1 MLQSSVYLYPNRL
14 GVYTNL
20 SEWNSA
26 RFNQVYQRN
35 LKIFG
40 GVDNKLEFQVKN
52 SDQKPKSI
60 NGYNFVFNLT
70 NPETHQLVLQ
80 KDCFVESTSQ
90 GRLAVTLTESDLL
103 NIESGMYSFSMAAE
117 TRQNIDQDTYQV
129 LKREIVYVDTQ
140 YDGVGTIEVQGN
152 VKGELKPSF
161 EVKEFSFNV
170 RVDPPDDFYLS
181 GIIPT
186 KSQQVTPSSLH
197 TFQIFFN
204 QYKGRVYL
212 EGSLDEGG
220 NPQTW
225 TVLRTL
231 DYAEPTDM
239 DYVTVTGKYN
249 FFRIRHLPNTPL
261 LIGTFSVSQTIF
273 FYYNVSIVNA
283 GRGYAIGNVIT
294 FKGNKLGGESPTH
307 DLNITVTGIDNQGGI
322 TAFTHTG
329 LSYNGVSNY
338 IVGASGSSNTGTL
351 DKILY
356 R

>member
-14 GVYTNL
+14 SVYTNL
-20 SEWNSA
+20 SEWNSV

-35 LKIFG
+35 LKIFN

-60 NGYNFVFNLT
+60 SGYNFVFNLV
-70 NPETHQLVLQ
+70 NPETKQLILQ
-80 KDCFVESTSQ
+80 KDCTVESTSQ
-90 GRLAVTLTESDLL
+90 GRLAVTLTEAELL
-103 NIESGMYSFSMAAE
+103 NIESGMYNFSMTAE
-117 TRQNIDQDTYQV
+117 TRQNIDTDTYQV
-129 LKREIVYVDTQ
+129 VKREVVYVDTQ
-140 YDGVGTIEVQGN
+140 YDGIGVLEVQGN
-152 VKGELKPSF
+152 VKGDLIPSF
-161 EVKEFSFNV
+161 EVKEFKFYAEI
-170 RVDPPDDFYLS
+170 DPTDDYYIS

-186 KSQQVTPSSLH
+186 NSQQVTASSFH
-197 TFQIFFN
+197 TFQLFFN

-225 TVLRTL
+225 TTLRTL
-231 DYAEPTDM
+231 DYAEAVDS

-249 FFRIRHLPNTPL
+249 FFRFRHIPNMPL
-261 LIGTFSVSQTIF
+261 LIGTFSVNQTIF
-273 FYYNVSIVNA
+273 FYYNVNVVNP
-283 GRGYAIGNVIT
+283 GRGYSIGNVIT
-294 FKGNKLGGESPTH
+294 VKGNKLGGETPTH
-307 DLNITVTGIDNQGGI
+307 DLTITITGIDGQGGI

-329 LSYNGVSNY
+329 LSYNGVQNFT
-338 IVGASGSSNTGTL
+338 VGASGSANTGTL